1 METNLAR
8 AQNVGQGIDELAN
21 EQHKEIIQMVVEEV
35 VINSDNNVDIT
46 LAISIYDESPEPAPP
61 QPESVAIASKEPS
74 C

>member
-8 AQNVGQGIDELAN
+8 AQNVGQGIDERTD

-46 LAISIYDESPEPAPP
+46 LAISIDDESPEPAPP